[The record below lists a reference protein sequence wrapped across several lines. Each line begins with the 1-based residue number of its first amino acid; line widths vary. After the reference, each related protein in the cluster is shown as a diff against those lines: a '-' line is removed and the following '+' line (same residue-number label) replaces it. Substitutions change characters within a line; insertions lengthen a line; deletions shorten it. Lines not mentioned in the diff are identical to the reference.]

1 MGAAMATRAHI
12 DRHYDGELREL
23 RRQLLEMGGLVEKQI
38 ADAIR
43 ALVERDDE
51 SARRIIERDRAV
63 NRMEVEIDDICL
75 RLLALHQPAARDL
88 RLITTAL
95 KINTDL
101 ERAGDMAE
109 NICER
114 VLELCRE
121 PQLKP
126 LIDLPRMAGIAQG
139 MLRQSLDA
147 FVREDTELALE
158 VCHRD
163 DAVDQ
168 LADQL
173 LRELLTFMLE
183 DPHTISRA
191 LRLIFISKYLERL
204 ADHATNIAEMVIFMV
219 KGKSIR
225 HLDRPPSTL

>member
-1 MGAAMATRAHI
+1 MSVRSHI
-12 DRHYDGELREL
+12 DRHYDEELQELR
-23 RRQLLEMGGLVEKQI
+23 QLVLEMGGFVEKQI
-38 ADAIR
+38 ADVMR
-43 ALVERDDE
+43 ALVDRDDE
-51 SARRIIERDRAV
+51 SARLIIERDKTV
-63 NRMEVEIDDICL
+63 NRMDVQIDDICL

-95 KINTDL
+95 KITTDL

-109 NICER
+109 NIAER
-114 VLELCRE
+114 VIELSRE

-126 LIDLPRMAGIAQG
+126 LIDLPRMATIAQG
-139 MLRQSLDA
+139 MLRQALDA
-147 FVREDTELALE
+147 FVREDADMALQ
-158 VCHRD
+158 VCHQD
-163 DAVDQ
+163 DSVDD
-168 LADQL
+168 LTDQL
-173 LRELLTFMLE
+173 LRELLTFMME

-191 LRLIFISKYLERL
+191 LRLIFISKYIERL

>member
-1 MGAAMATRAHI
+1 MSTRTHI
-12 DRHYDGELREL
+12 DRHFEEELQELRHL
-23 RRQLLEMGGLVEKQI
+23 LLEMGGLVEQQI
-38 ADAIR
+38 ADAMR
-43 ALVERDDE
+43 SLVGRDDE
-51 SARRIIERDRAV
+51 FARLVIERDRTV
-63 NRMEVEIDDICL
+63 NRMDVQIDELCL

-95 KINTDL
+95 KITTDL

-114 VLELCRE
+114 AIELCRE

-126 LIDLPRMAGIAQG
+126 LIDLPRMAAIAQG
-139 MLRQSLDA
+139 MLRQALDA
-147 FVREDTELALE
+147 FVREDADLALQ
-158 VCHRD
+158 VCHQD
-163 DAVDQ
+163 DEVDQ
-168 LADQL
+168 LTDQVM
-173 LRELLTFMLE
+173 RELLTFMLE

-191 LRLIFISKYLERL
+191 LRLIFVAKYLERL

-225 HLDRPPSTL
+225 HLDRPPPTL

>member
-1 MGAAMATRAHI
+1 MATRAHI
-12 DRHYDGELREL
+12 DRHYDEELQELRNH
-23 RRQLLEMGGLVEKQI
+23 LLEMGGLVEKQI

-51 SARRIIERDRAV
+51 FARLIIERDRTV
-63 NRMEVEIDDICL
+63 NRMEVQIDDLCL

-95 KINTDL
+95 KITTDL

-126 LIDLPRMAGIAQG
+126 LIDVPRMAAIAQD

-147 FVREDTELALE
+147 FVREDTELALQ
-158 VCHRD
+158 VCHQD
-163 DAVDQ
+163 DEVDQ

-225 HLDRPPSTL
+225 HMDRPPSTL

>member
-1 MGAAMATRAHI
+1 MAMRAHI
-12 DRHYDGELREL
+12 DRHYEEELQELRHM
-23 RRQLLEMGGLVEKQI
+23 LLEMGGFVEKQI
-38 ADAIR
+38 ADAMR
-43 ALVERDDE
+43 ALVDRDDQF
-51 SARRIIERDRAV
+51 ARLIIERDKTV
-63 NRMEVEIDDICL
+63 NRMDVQVDDVCL

-95 KINTDL
+95 KITTDL

-114 VLELCRE
+114 AIELCRE

-126 LIDLPRMAGIAQG
+126 LIDLPRMAALAQA
-139 MLRQSLDA
+139 MLRQALDA
-147 FVREDTELALE
+147 FVREDAELALQ
-158 VCHRD
+158 VCHQD

-168 LADQL
+168 LTDQV
-173 LRELLTFMLE
+173 LRELLTFMME

-191 LRLIFISKYLERL
+191 LRLIFISKYVERL

-225 HLDRPPSTL
+225 HLDHPPASL

>member
-1 MGAAMATRAHI
+1 MAIRAHI
-12 DRHYDGELREL
+12 DRHYDEELQELRHH
-23 RRQLLEMGGLVEKQI
+23 LLEMGGLVEKQI

-43 ALVERDDE
+43 ALVDRDDE
-51 SARRIIERDRAV
+51 FARLIIERDRTV
-63 NRMEVEIDDICL
+63 NRMEVQIDDMCL

-114 VLELCRE
+114 VIELSRE

-126 LIDLPRMAGIAQG
+126 LIDVPRMAAIAQG

-147 FVREDTELALE
+147 FVREDTELALQ
-158 VCHRD
+158 VCHQD
-163 DAVDQ
+163 DEVDQ

-183 DPHTISRA
+183 DPQTISRA
-191 LRLIFISKYLERL
+191 LRLVFISKYLERL

-225 HLDRPPSTL
+225 HMDRPPPTL